1 MTTVAQSGTAWRRS
15 LALPGRVLNGRSAS
29 LLGAI
34 VVMVAYLSTQNSHYW
49 TRLNVTNL
57 LQQMTPVGIAALGTT
72 LLIISGYVDLSI
84 GSMFGLA
91 GVVAAMLSRAVDPW
105 LAIVF
110 GVALTA
116 VVGLTNGLLVWR
128 IRISPIIVTLG
139 SLTLLRAVVLL
150 LTQGEAVADVP
161 KSFGN
166 LGQARPL
173 DIPSSIYIMLVG
185 AIITGVVLS
194 KTTIGRYL
202 YAIGG
207 NREAAEMAG
216 IPVRRLVLGA
226 FMFNG
231 AIVGLA
237 GVLTASRFVAGD
249 PSYGVMFEL
258 DVLTAV
264 ILGGVAFSGG
274 EGSIAGALLGVAF
287 ITIVNSALVVLGIN
301 AYYGDI
307 VKGGALIVAVALDQL
322 VLEQRER
329 HRRMVAMREE
339 AQIEVPEDDAALDL
353 PGRSRTLEEV
363 SEI

>member
-1 MTTVAQSGTAWRRS
+1 
-15 LALPGRVLNGRSAS
+15 
-29 LLGAI
+29 
-34 VVMVAYLSTQNSHYW
+34 
-49 TRLNVTNL
+49 
-57 LQQMTPVGIAALGTT
+57 
-72 LLIISGYVDLSI
+72 
-84 GSMFGLA
+84 
-91 GVVAAMLSRAVDPW
+91 
-105 LAIVF
+105 
-110 GVALTA
+110 
-116 VVGLTNGLLVWR
+116 VWR

-161 KSFGN
+161 RSFGA

-173 DIPSSIYIMLVG
+173 EIPSSIYILAVG
-185 AIITGVVLS
+185 AFLAGVVLS
-194 KTTIGRYL
+194 QTTIGRYL

-226 FMFNG
+226 FLFNG

-237 GVLTASRFVAGD
+237 GVLTASRFDAAD

-274 EGSIAGALLGVAF
+274 EGSIGGALLGVAF
-287 ITIVNSALVVLGIN
+287 ITVVNSGLVVLGIN

-307 VKGGALIVAVALDQL
+307 IKGGALILAVGLDQL

-329 HRRMVAMREE
+329 HRRIVAMREE
-339 AQIEVPEDDAALDL
+339 AQLGTTDQEVTEYAQVD
-353 PGRSRTLEEV
+353 
-363 SEI
+363 

>member
-1 MTTVAQSGTAWRRS
+1 MTTLAGSRAAWRRS
-15 LALPGRVLNGRSAS
+15 LVLPGRFLNGRSSS

-34 VVMVAYLSTQNSHYW
+34 LVMVVFLSTQNSHYW
-49 TRLNVTNL
+49 TRQNITNL

-72 LLIISGYVDLSI
+72 LLIVAGYVDLSI
-84 GSMFGLA
+84 GSLFGLA
-91 GVVAAMLSRAVDPW
+91 AVVAAMLSRTINPQ
-105 LAIVF
+105 LAIAM
-110 GVALTA
+110 GVLLAGA
-116 VVGLTNGLLVWR
+116 VGLTNGLLVWR

-161 KSFGN
+161 RAFGG

-173 DIPSSIYIMLVG
+173 DIPSSIYILAVG
-185 AIITGVVLS
+185 AILTGIVLS

-207 NREAAEMAG
+207 HREAAEMVG
-216 IPVRRLVLGA
+216 LPVRPLVLGA
-226 FMFNG
+226 FLFNG

-237 GVLTASRFVAGD
+237 GVLTASRFAAAD

-274 EGSIAGALLGVAF
+274 EGSIGGALLGVAF
-287 ITIVNSALVVLGIN
+287 ITIVNSGLVVLGIN

-307 VKGGALIVAVALDQL
+307 VKGGALIVAVGLDQL

-329 HRRMVAMREE
+329 HRRLLAMREE
-339 AQIEVPEDDAALDL
+339 AQLGAPEDEARLDL
-353 PGRSRTLEEV
+353 VAPADR
-363 SEI
+363 